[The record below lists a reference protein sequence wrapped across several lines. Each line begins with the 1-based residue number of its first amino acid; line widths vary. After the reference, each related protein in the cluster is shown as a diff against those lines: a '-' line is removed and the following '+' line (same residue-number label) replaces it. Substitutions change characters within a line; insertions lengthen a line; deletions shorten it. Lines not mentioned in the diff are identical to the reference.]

1 MTLPENTKG
10 VLLDVDD
17 TLVDT
22 RGAFAHAMGAIADEY
37 FPHLPGERHGDVLAM
52 WRADRNGFYR
62 AYTQGRLSEQQQR
75 RARAEELHAAFGGPM
90 ITDRLYAEWE
100 ELFMVAFAA
109 GWAPFPEVDA
119 VLADFAERGLA
130 VGAVTNANQSMQ
142 TRKLRACGLD
152 DVPLLVTL
160 DTFGVGKPDPRVF
173 LEATRLLGL
182 SAENTVYVGD
192 ELDIDAHGAQRAGLT
207 GVWLD
212 RPGTRR
218 GGSHAEGRD
227 RAVALGVSVISSL
240 DELRTDPGR

>member
-119 VLADFAERGLA
+119 VLADFSERGLA

-160 DTFGVGKPDPRVF
+160 DTFGVGKPDPACSSRQPACLDF
-173 LEATRLLGL
+173 RRRTQCMSATNLISMRMVRSEQVLLGC
-182 SAENTVYVGD
+182 
-192 ELDIDAHGAQRAGLT
+192 GLT
-207 GVWLD
+207 AQGPGEAGHTLKDVTVRWRWGSRSL
-212 RPGTRR
+212 RP
-218 GGSHAEGRD
+218 
-227 RAVALGVSVISSL
+227 
-240 DELRTDPGR
+240 